1 MALRNLGMSR
11 SGERKRKAAREA
23 VKQLEPGHREAIQAS
38 GYGPGDAYIGLW
50 DELAE
55 LKNDQRQI
63 SKRLAKP
70 ALKPATKTF
79 LAARYDELRD
89 KVIAIFIDILPYE
102 RPKLA
107 MVKYEG
113 DGTGEIID
121 LKVLN
126 SCPNDWEWIC
136 SSRNPTH
143 KRTTA
148 FRSRAQAAGIAARAH
163 ARFARDRVAGQSEQ
177 SRRCT
182 SLHQSDAGGGADA
195 GDRAACFACQRRI

>member
-1 MALRNLGMSR
+1 MPVLAVFVAVALVAVLAFEPVPAPK
-11 SGERKRKAAREA
+11 GETDWDAA
-23 VKQLEPGHREAIQAS
+23 AIQAS

-63 SKRLAKP
+63 SKRLTKP
-70 ALKPATKTF
+70 ALKQATKTF

-89 KVIAIFIDILPYE
+89 KAIEVFTSILPYE

-121 LKVLN
+121 LKVL
-126 SCPNDWEWIC
+126 PDDKFKQLKEIALLLTGG
-136 SSRNPTH
+136 TH
-143 KRTTA
+143 
-148 FRSRAQAAGIAARAH
+148 SGAAGPAAGDTN
-163 ARFARDRVAGQSEQ
+163 RDPLRGGAAPG
-177 SRRCT
+177 
-182 SLHQSDAGGGADA
+182 GGGAPKDSA
-195 GDRAACFACQRRI
+195 KLRKAPRAANRKG